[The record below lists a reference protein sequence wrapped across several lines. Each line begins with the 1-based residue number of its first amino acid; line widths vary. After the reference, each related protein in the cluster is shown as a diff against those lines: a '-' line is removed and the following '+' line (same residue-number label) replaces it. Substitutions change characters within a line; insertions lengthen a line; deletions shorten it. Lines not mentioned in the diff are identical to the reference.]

1 MDEYLTI
8 YLVSALIVGV
18 VCAFIARKINT
29 DKGRSSQE
37 GFLYGLFL
45 GVIGIV
51 VVALLPANEGVL
63 SQARV
68 VDGFNKKCPYCAEII
83 KAEAVI
89 CRFCGREQP
98 EESIVD
104 PVYLEQLQDQKQKE
118 KKPLSMLAKVLI
130 ITAGFFVGS
139 FVGNLLLGYTSK
151 DLIFRNNLHFQI
163 IIGFL
168 RILTGL
174 IFGLSIGL
182 TKRTHTV
189 SWVLAGGAGCMIYM
203 LFSIIIA
210 LFFSDVA
217 YFDTRRVL
225 DQFFG
230 ILLMAISLSIG
241 FSLVSKNLKHFLWLL
256 LAGTI
261 GFGLQ
266 TYLLNN
272 YNVTS
277 SLLGN
282 LWVGIC
288 YGLVFVLL
296 EQLELKNQ

>member
-1 MDEYLTI
+1 
-8 YLVSALIVGV
+8 
-18 VCAFIARKINT
+18 
-29 DKGRSSQE
+29 
-37 GFLYGLFL
+37 
-45 GVIGIV
+45 
-51 VVALLPANEGVL
+51 
-63 SQARV
+63 
-68 VDGFNKKCPYCAEII
+68 
-83 KAEAVI
+83 
-89 CRFCGREQP
+89 
-98 EESIVD
+98 
-104 PVYLEQLQDQKQKE
+104 
-118 KKPLSMLAKVLI
+118 
-130 ITAGFFVGS
+130 
-139 FVGNLLLGYTSK
+139 
-151 DLIFRNNLHFQI
+151 
-163 IIGFL
+163 
-168 RILTGL
+168 
-174 IFGLSIGL
+174 
-182 TKRTHTV
+182 
-189 SWVLAGGAGCMIYM
+189 MIYM